1 MHTRARVGSCAVGLL
16 GNVLIHVLVAALCSA
31 GCSRQSLSTP
41 SDANESGPRQLAVR
55 VPAALSIA
63 RAINALSVAVD
74 PASLALTQLTA
85 DAGMVIGVER
95 EVFVFAEGQAR
106 PALGRRGLVQNTDF
120 ASSTDAWT
128 TKQDGI
134 PVPGTQ
140 YAVEM
145 QFVLF
150 ETDVPYANGW
160 NPRAGNYKV
169 LWSRT
174 LRQAEE

>member
-1 MHTRARVGSCAVGLL
+1 MSGTTCPYVDNGLKL
-16 GNVLIHVLVAALCSA
+16 LLVAALSSA
-31 GCSRQSLSTP
+31 GCSRQTLSTP
-41 SDANESGPRQLAVR
+41 PDANASGPRQLAVR

-63 RAINALSVAVD
+63 RAIDALSVAVD
-74 PASLALTQLTA
+74 PASLALTQVTA

-95 EVFVFAEGQAR
+95 EVFVFPEGQPR

-120 ASSTDAWT
+120 ASSTDTWT

-134 PVPGTQ
+134 PVPGTR

-150 ETDVPYANGW
+150 QTDVPYANGW
-160 NPRAGNYKV
+160 DPRAGNYQV

>member
-1 MHTRARVGSCAVGLL
+1 MSGTTCPYVDNGLKL
-16 GNVLIHVLVAALCSA
+16 LLVAALSSA
-31 GCSRQSLSTP
+31 GCSRQTLSTP
-41 SDANESGPRQLAVR
+41 PDANASGPRQLAVR

-63 RAINALSVAVD
+63 RAIDALSVAVN
-74 PASLALTQLTA
+74 PASLALTQVTA

-95 EVFVFAEGQAR
+95 EVFVFPEGQPR

-120 ASSTDAWT
+120 ASSTDTWT

-134 PVPGTQ
+134 PVPGTR

-150 ETDVPYANGW
+150 QTDVPYANGW
-160 NPRAGNYKV
+160 DPRAGNYQV